1 MCHYSLMGQ
10 CSHSPIV
17 QTTKMGYFC
26 KLQLD
31 QIETITNTKLFP
43 VKQEGDHGSR
53 ANQLHPR
60 DLKIKEEMTFLYY
73 QTKPM
78 PSALFLVKHGMAD
91 KCCNNHL
98 RPLVL
103 TLLCINVR

>member
-1 MCHYSLMGQ
+1 MCHYSLMGR
-10 CSHSPIV
+10 CTNSPIV

-43 VKQEGDHGSR
+43 VKRVGHDGSR

-60 DLKIKEEMTFLYY
+60 DLKVFLYY

-78 PSALFLVKHGMAD
+78 SSALFPVKLGMAY
-91 KCCNNHL
+91 KWCNNHL
-98 RPLVL
+98 CPLVL
-103 TLLCINVR
+103 PLLCINVR